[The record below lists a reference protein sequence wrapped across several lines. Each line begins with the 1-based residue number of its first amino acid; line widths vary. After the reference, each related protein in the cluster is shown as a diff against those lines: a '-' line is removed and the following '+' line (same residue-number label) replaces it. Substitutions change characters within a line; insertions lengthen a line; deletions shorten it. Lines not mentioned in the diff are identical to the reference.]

1 MPGQNPFVSNVSEFT
16 PGLGAAGTPGRFDA
30 GHGQR
35 GSTQMMAGGFA
46 AGMQHLGGQW
56 VSPWTGIQA
65 GHMANAMGGM
75 MMGGG
80 FHGQGAER
88 MGQTF
93 QELARRG
100 LNTGMNQG
108 MGGVAGNLQQWSGA
122 MSAAQNAFGQMGN
135 ANPSTPQMMDLLQGM
150 TSGGLSSMSPMQVE
164 MMTRRAMNVG
174 GAAGMNPG
182 QMMGVIGTGGQLAQS
197 MGLDRTFG
205 AQLGTSSVAFG
216 QAFGRAGGGGGF
228 GGLDREAATGL
239 DMRMRAGAAKSQTA
253 NMIGSLI
260 AMRQAGV
267 LDKDTPAGMMADAAM
282 SGNVDAFKGMT
293 PGQFMAKMKDSGVDA
308 GTARQFM
315 NARESNQEQIAQFGI
330 QDKVRGMQGG
340 ELDKFAERA
349 LSTSL
354 RVGGLGAG
362 DARNASSVINEELK
376 NMSKMDKGLLTDP
389 DRAKERNMI
398 LASKLGMAGIDMNQ
412 DQLAKVAG
420 TAVRNLQGVAA
431 RSNFGNLAGMID
443 MNRGDIHEEQGRG
456 VAAADQKALAQKA
469 GAAVGQ
475 GDFMQRVVQ
484 AVQREGFSRDDDNKA
499 SDTAVN
505 PKAPDGQGGNKGGD
519 NVNVTGT
526 LTIKGDGTG
535 NLEGKGVAAPR

>member
-1 MPGQNPFVSNVSEFT
+1 MPDQNPFLSTIRSGA
-16 PGLGAAGTPGRFDA
+16 PGTLDA
-30 GHGQR
+30 IQGQR

-46 AGMQHLGGQW
+46 GGMHHLGGQW
-56 VSPWTGIQA
+56 VNPWTGIQA
-65 GHMANAMGGM
+65 GHMANAMGGA

-93 QELARRG
+93 EELARRG

-122 MSAAQNAFGQMGN
+122 MSAAQNAFGMMGN

-182 QMMGVIGTGGQLAQS
+182 QMLGAIGVGGQMAQAH
-197 MGLDRTFG
+197 GLDQTFG
-205 AQLGTSSVAFG
+205 AQLGTASVAFG
-216 QAFGRAGGGGGF
+216 QAFGRQGGGGGF
-228 GGLDREAATGL
+228 GGLDRGAATQL
-239 DMRMRAGAAKSQTA
+239 DMQMRAGAAKSQTA
-253 NMIGSLI
+253 NMMGSLI
-260 AMRQAGV
+260 AMKQAG
-267 LDKDTPAGMMADAAM
+267 LLGSADKPTDAYRMAERIM
-282 SGNVDAFKGMT
+282 NGNVSEFKDMK
-293 PGQFMAKMKDSGVDA
+293 PGEFMAKMKASGVDA
-308 GTARQFM
+308 GTARQFL
-315 NARESNQEQIAQFGI
+315 NAREANQEQISQFGI

-354 RVGGLGAG
+354 RVGGMSAG
-362 DARNASSVINEELK
+362 ESRSASSVINEELK
-376 NMSKMDKGLLTDP
+376 NMSRFDKGLLTDP
-389 DRAKERNMI
+389 DRAQERNTI

-412 DQLAKVAG
+412 DQLAKAAG
-420 TAVRNLQGVAA
+420 TAVRNLQGVAS

-443 MNRGDIHEEQGRG
+443 MNRGDIHEEQGAG
-456 VAAADQKALAQKA
+456 IAAADQKAAAQKA
-469 GAAVGQ
+469 LAAVGQ
-475 GDFMQRVVQ
+475 GNVFTRIVQ
-484 AVQREGFSRDDDNKA
+484 AVQNAAQGAPEEGDRRA
-499 SDTAVN
+499 ADTAVN
-505 PKAPDGQGGNKGGD
+505 PKAPDGQGGNKNGD
-519 NVNVTGT
+519 NINISGV
-526 LTIKGDGTG
+526 LTVKGDGSG